1 MSDQEIS
8 LKAGIKVKAE
18 FGKVRL
24 TLSHPKAIP
33 AKIDHRHEQQTSI
46 EIREFSHCIDDAR
59 TGKNWSFDN
68 LGWLYRSPRWE
79 NCEIS
84 IDRRTYE
91 PGETALELLRERL
104 TAKASATIANGL
116 SMLAEARGESI
127 RIDLS
132 ELAVGVHGQHCLD
145 SIETAKAARAQ
156 VFNDIEFGSRPRIRS
171 TRRGIYHIKTTKKA
185 VKAIEVSSDDMLYRI
200 TRRIF
205 SEEDPSDCLAVIIEP
220 AGIMKEY
227 AGQGHILTH
236 FGSMKALNEL
246 KHRNRPAGMI
256 ALSVGMTL
264 NQLWRER
271 ISRAKIG
278 DNGDAHRA
286 VARFE
291 NFTRRELLL
300 DKYAREC
307 EFDVVGFLNT
317 QNAKRIVDHWNK
329 AIKDLQRVDIIG
341 YYKELGELDL
351 SGRNWRDN
359 WLDQRLMIRPGAKA
373 MAAAL
378 TILTTKKKR
387 DKAIQRSR
395 RRSAKKAESINETGN
410 PEQ

>member
-8 LKAGIKVKAE
+8 LKAGIKVEVK
-18 FGKVRL
+18 FGKVIL
-24 TLSHPKAIP
+24 TQSPPAIP
-33 AKIDHRHEQQTSI
+33 AKIDHRHKQQTCE
-46 EIREFSHCIDDAR
+46 EIREFQHCIGDAR
-59 TGKNWSFDN
+59 TGKNWIFDA
-68 LGWLYRSPRWE
+68 LGGIYKSPRLKY
-79 NCEIS
+79 CEIS
-84 IDRRTYE
+84 IDRRNYE
-91 PGETALELLRERL
+91 PGETAIELLIERL
-104 TAKASATIANGL
+104 SAKATLTINVAL
-116 SMLAEARGESI
+116 SLLAHERGESI

-145 SIETAKAARAQ
+145 SQETAKSARSQ
-156 VFNDIEFGSRPRIRS
+156 VFNDIEFGSRPKIRS
-171 TRRGIYHIKTTKKA
+171 TRRGISHIKTTKKA

-227 AGQGHILTH
+227 AGQGHILTYY
-236 FGSMKALNEL
+236 GSIKALTEL
-246 KHRNRPAGMI
+246 KHPNRPAGMI
-256 ALSVGMTL
+256 ARSVGATL
-264 NQLWRER
+264 NQKWREN
-271 ISRAKIG
+271 ISYADMG

-286 VARFE
+286 VVKFE
-291 NFTRRELLL
+291 NYTRRGLLL
-300 DKYAREC
+300 SKHAFMC
-307 EFDVVGFLNT
+307 ELDIWEFLET

-329 AIKDLQRVDIIG
+329 AIKELRRVGIIG
-341 YYKELGELDL
+341 YYKEDGELDL
-351 SGRNWRDN
+351 SDRGWRDN
-359 WLDQRLMIRPGAKA
+359 WLDQPLIIRPGAEG
-373 MAAAL
+373 MADAL

>member
-8 LKAGIKVKAE
+8 LKAGIEVKAE

-59 TGKNWSFDN
+59 TGKNWIFDK
-68 LGWLYRSPRWE
+68 LGGIYRSPRWKD
-79 NCEIS
+79 CEIS

-91 PGETALELLRERL
+91 PGETALELLQERL

-132 ELAVGVHGQHCLD
+132 ELAVEVHGQHCLD
-145 SIETAKAARAQ
+145 SQETAKSARSQ
-156 VFNDIEFGSRPRIRS
+156 VFNDIEFGSRPKIRS

-246 KHRNRPAGMI
+246 KHPNRPAGMI
-256 ALSVGMTL
+256 ARSVGMTL

-329 AIKDLQRVDIIG
+329 AVKDLQRVEVIG
-341 YYKELGELDL
+341 YYKEIGELDL
-351 SGRNWRDN
+351 SGRNWRDE

-395 RRSAKKAESINETGN
+395 RRSAKKAESLNETGN